1 MASNEGEK
9 SLREQQVAARKEH
22 MAKINPPAP
31 RVRVNPASDELRRA
45 LKHPQGG
52 IAFPKEGSVE
62 WPLDQF
68 TRRRI
73 KEGSV
78 TAEPKREEKH
88 EEVDRRGGSR
98 RAQAHEPA
106 A

>member
-22 MAKINPPAP
+22 MAKLNPPAP
-31 RVRVNPASDELRRA
+31 RVRVNPANDDLRRA
-45 LKHPQGG
+45 LKHPSGG

-78 TAEPKREEKH
+78 TAEPKREEKSK
-88 EEVDRRGGSR
+88 EGERSGSR

-106 A
+106 